1 MPPTIFPTGV
11 TIYDPDKAYNCFVSF
26 DGRDGHAYLID
37 MNGNDTKVWSYCGM
51 PAEIIDPALI
61 DGQRGH
67 ALLQGERHSFGNE
80 TLMELDW
87 DENVVWQ
94 WGEKAPGG
102 TVKQSHDVARLSN
115 GNTLVLSRLP
125 HRVPAIS
132 DEPIMD
138 QAFYEVTQDGD
149 IAWQWL
155 SSDHIDEFGLS
166 PEQRELLLSDTM
178 RPRRT
183 GLLALN
189 NMSPL
194 GPNKWFDSG
203 DQRFNPD
210 NIMTC
215 SRDGNF
221 VAIIAKSTG
230 EVVWQ
235 MGPHYPG
242 AYDFS
247 KKSFIGDVPRPVDSI
262 SGQHD
267 AHLIPKG
274 LPGEGNVLIFD
285 NQGTG
290 GFPPV
295 YLELF
300 QGSRV
305 VEVDPLTEEIV
316 WQYDGLASGSQFWT
330 FMSYHM
336 SNARRLPNGNTLI
349 CEGDFGRLFQV
360 TAAGEIVWEYVNP
373 NFVSEIEPGFTGKPS
388 AFSSIFMADRNWIYR
403 AQPVPYDWIP
413 EDTPRSENPVIPPKI
428 QNYRVT
434 GI

>member
-37 MNGNDTKVWSYCGM
+37 MNGNETKVWSYCGM

-94 WGEKAPGG
+94 WGAKAPGG

-132 DEPIMD
+132 DDPIMD

-166 PEQRELLLSDTM
+166 PEQRMLLLSDTM

-230 EVVWQ
+230 KVVWQ

-274 LPGEGNVLIFD
+274 LPGEGNILIFD

-305 VEVDPLTEEIV
+305 VEVDPLTKEIV

-360 TAAGEIVWEYVNP
+360 TSDGEIVWEYVNP

-403 AQPVPYDWIP
+403 AQPVPYDWVP
-413 EDTPRSENPVIPPKI
+413 EDTQRSEIPVIPPKI
-428 QNYRVT
+428 QSYRVI